1 MSDPFALLDDLV
13 VEHFGLAGTATD
25 VEGNVTPIEV
35 DVNDSFLDLMSG
47 DVTINANEA
56 KLGGKGIEWITTE
69 HELEINGRK
78 FRVDRDP
85 ETDIYGWTEIYV
97 SRIYDQD

>member
-1 MSDPFALLDDLV
+1 MLDDVV
-13 VEHFGLAGTATD
+13 VEHFGMSGIATD
-25 VEGNVTPIEV
+25 LEGNVTPIKV

-56 KLGGKGIEWITTE
+56 KIGGKGISWITTE

-78 FRVDRDP
+78 FRVDR
-85 ETDIYGWTEIYV
+85 ESEEDIYGWTELYV
-97 SRIYDQD
+97 SRIYDSD